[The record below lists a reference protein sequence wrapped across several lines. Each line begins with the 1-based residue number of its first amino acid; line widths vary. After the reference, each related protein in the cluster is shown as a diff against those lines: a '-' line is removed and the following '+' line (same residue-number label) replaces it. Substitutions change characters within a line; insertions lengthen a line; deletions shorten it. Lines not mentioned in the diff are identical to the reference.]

1 VRYEDLD
8 KDELICRLRE
18 ADRVVREYRA
28 AQETLRQSE
37 DRFRALVQASSDVVY
52 RMSPDWTEM
61 RQLVGR
67 DFVADTDEPS
77 RTWLQTYIHPDDQPE
92 VTVAIQEAIRTRSVF
107 ERVHRVLRVDGCLG
121 WTFSRAIPMFDG
133 AGEIT
138 EWIGTASDITKRKAA
153 EAERER
159 LLEEVQAERDRMA
172 ALLDSMRDEVWFAD
186 AQGRFTLAN
195 AAALKEFG
203 LVAGGTVDVEQLAAT
218 LRVLRPDGSLRPIEE
233 TPPLRALRG
242 ETVANQEEMIRTP
255 ASGELRYR
263 QVNATP
269 VRDGPGRIIGAV
281 AVVRDVT
288 EQKAAAARLRASE
301 TYLRLALEASS
312 AASWAW
318 DVVGGEIVWDDNFR
332 RLYGFPPGSDAG
344 WDDWVK
350 CLHPDDRAAVMA
362 RLHEVLQTPGD
373 DEWNRDFRIVRPDG
387 QVVWMQALG
396 RAERDADGHA
406 TRLTGIN
413 LDISRRKAI
422 EETLT
427 ALTASLEQKVA
438 ERTADLEAE
447 IAQRREAEVALRAS
461 EARLQTIFQQ
471 APIGITQADPAN
483 GRLLMVN
490 PAYCAIV
497 GYNEAE
503 LIGLPIADI
512 THPED
517 RAADGE
523 AFRQLVNREI
533 AIYAR
538 EKRYVRKDGG
548 IVWVRVTVSL
558 VRDAEG
564 RPLHTVAMIIDITAL
579 RQAEEAAREHLDE
592 ASRLQRLQTAD
603 ELATLLAHELNQPL
617 ATIATYAEVGERLLR
632 VPSPDPEKM
641 AVNLKRISEQALRAG
656 DIIRHLRGFVSR
668 GHFDP
673 MPMDLHEGI
682 RSACTLIAPQAR
694 RSAVRLETQLD
705 SRLPPVMGVAVQVE
719 QVLLNLVRNAV
730 EAIQEAGMAGGSVTV
745 RTQREGSMARVTVS
759 DSGPGIDADAAA
771 RLFQPLASR
780 KVHGLGVGL
789 RISRSLIEAH
799 GGRLWVE
806 PRTPGGCFHFELPL
820 AQ

>member
-1 VRYEDLD
+1 
-8 KDELICRLRE
+8 
-18 ADRVVREYRA
+18 
-28 AQETLRQSE
+28 
-37 DRFRALVQASSDVVY
+37 
-52 RMSPDWTEM
+52 
-61 RQLVGR
+61 
-67 DFVADTDEPS
+67 
-77 RTWLQTYIHPDDQPE
+77 
-92 VTVAIQEAIRTRSVF
+92 
-107 ERVHRVLRVDGCLG
+107 
-121 WTFSRAIPMFDG
+121 
-133 AGEIT
+133 
-138 EWIGTASDITKRKAA
+138 
-153 EAERER
+153 
-159 LLEEVQAERDRMA
+159 
-172 ALLDSMRDEVWFAD
+172 
-186 AQGRFTLAN
+186 
-195 AAALKEFG
+195 
-203 LVAGGTVDVEQLAAT
+203 
-218 LRVLRPDGSLRPIEE
+218 
-233 TPPLRALRG
+233 
-242 ETVANQEEMIRTP
+242 
-255 ASGELRYR
+255 
-263 QVNATP
+263 
-269 VRDGPGRIIGAV
+269 
-281 AVVRDVT
+281 
-288 EQKAAAARLRASE
+288 
-301 TYLRLALEASS
+301 
-312 AASWAW
+312 
-318 DVVGGEIVWDDNFR
+318 
-332 RLYGFPPGSDAG
+332 
-344 WDDWVK
+344 VK

-517 RAADGE
+517 RAADAE